1 MAENVQLRLMK
12 LEDIDHVLEV
22 EKSSFPSP
30 WTRDAFYNELLKN
43 HFAYYVVAQVGQKI
57 VGYCGVWLIMDE
69 AHITNI
75 AVHPEYRGRKI
86 GKCLLR
92 NMMVF
97 AQMQGAK
104 KMTLEVRPSNH
115 AALNLYEQ
123 LGFVRSGI
131 RKGYYTDNHEDAII
145 MWADLEDEDEVIG
158 H

>member
-1 MAENVQLRLMK
+1 ML
-12 LEDIDHVLEV
+12 I
-22 EKSSFPSP
+22 EKY
-30 WTRDAFYNELLKN
+30 D
-43 HFAYYVVAQVGQKI
+43 G
-57 VGYCGVWLIMDE
+57 
-69 AHITNI
+69 
-75 AVHPEYRGRKI
+75 
-86 GKCLLR
+86 
-92 NMMVF
+92 F